1 MEQLRNSELLM
12 VSGGGKWSLITGLS
26 MIGVGALFTAVGIL
40 SFTPLRPGDVEHH
53 LIKERVVGHAYDTN
67 QHATL
72 VAAEHAGIVRAN
84 SPIICGRCPGL
95 ANVILWYGV
104 GMVAGGIVALF
115 GSN

>member
-40 SFTPLRPGDVEHH
+40 SFTPLKPGDVEHH
-53 LIKERVVGHAYDTN
+53 LVREYAVGHTYEMN
-67 QHATL
+67 QQVTL
-72 VAAEHAGIVRAN
+72 MAVEHAGTVHTN